1 MSLADRQLLQL
12 RKQLTKSL
20 EFVLNNAFRKIFLTK
35 SYDTANE
42 CILFFSCS
50 VSDAIYT
57 RKLKFLTKL
66 QSIEIG
72 LYKLFVKTTADELV
86 TVHEC
91 IRVMTTCIS
100 S

>member
-1 MSLADRQLLQL
+1 MEACPINKSQL
-12 RKQLTKSL
+12 KSL
-20 EFVLNNAFRKIFLTK
+20 DFVLNNAFRKIFLTK
-35 SYDTANE
+35 SYDIANE

-57 RKLKFLTKL
+57 RILKFLAKL
-66 QSIEIG
+66 QSTEIG
-72 LYKLFVKTTADELV
+72 LCKRFVKNTVDELA

-91 IRVMTTCIS
+91 LRVMTTCIS

>member
-1 MSLADRQLLQL
+1 VQ
-12 RKQLTKSL
+12 
-20 EFVLNNAFRKIFLTK
+20 KIFLTK
-35 SYDTANE
+35 SYDIANE

-57 RKLKFLTKL
+57 GKLKFLTKL
-66 QSIEIG
+66 QSTEIG
-72 LYKLFVKTTADELV
+72 LCKLFVKNTVDELA